1 MSKRQ
6 VENSV
11 REERIK
17 RALSQ
22 QRLADIT
29 QLARQSIISIEKG
42 RFLPTIENA
51 LLLSEALNVPVGKLF
66 WLKKGQ
72 K

>member
-17 RALSQ
+17 RGLSQ